1 MSVCVYVCIY
11 TCVRVCARAW
21 NPDPSPL
28 LFPFQSFFKE
38 IEMDDPT
45 RAAVVQTCCYFQL
58 SVREASV
65 DYYAELRRHN
75 YVTPTS

>member
-1 MSVCVYVCIY
+1 
-11 TCVRVCARAW
+11 
-21 NPDPSPL
+21 
-28 LFPFQSFFKE
+28 
-38 IEMDDPT
+38 MDDPT